1 MARISTYVKDTG
13 LTDRDLLV
21 GSNYVSGTSGQE
33 IYETTNFTL
42 KNVREF
48 VSSNIVGS
56 VDGISYITENVQLDG
71 STAKKV
77 KVCSFPTGT
86 TIIGDSFKQSELTTV
101 NLPDSLVTIQD
112 NAFNGNFIGSITI
125 PNATTSIGNLAFNN
139 NLLETVVIGDGVT
152 TIGNEA
158 FNNNANL
165 SSVTLG
171 NSVQSIGRL
180 AFYNASISSITF
192 PDTLL
197 TIGEGAFRLNEL
209 TSVIIPNN
217 VTSIGE
223 SGQVAAF
230 YNGTFQENNISSL
243 TLGSSLQVIGTSAF
257 LQNQLTSVVIPDS
270 VTEIGNVAFSTNLL
284 TSVDLGSG
292 VQYIREY
299 AFIGSGGTPTNQIT
313 SLTIPD
319 STIEIEQGAFWYNN
333 ISSLTLGSG
342 LTTIGALAFKGNNI
356 STLSI
361 PSSVTSIGSEAFG
374 SQSVDITSMTFAQ
387 GTGLTIIGGAF
398 DNGAFNLTSLTIPN
412 NTISGGVNFA
422 QSQIGALTIGSGC
435 TVGVEDFKT
444 STMTTVNIG
453 NNATIY
459 EGAFSGAQMTSL
471 TVGDDCFLT
480 SPGPGGVPYSGPFN
494 DITVG
499 NIVFGDNLTTDTIQ
513 GGESFGYG
521 PFSDSN
527 GSGALS
533 ITGTFTSGDNIDFK
547 NRAWFYETDVTSSGP
562 STVTFGP
569 NFTNGK
575 YAFYGAFSLSSFTF
589 TGSPA
594 NTVPNGVTIP
604 AYMFTSVHGFTS
616 LTIGDNVTIDYS
628 AFSDN
633 PAVTSL
639 TLGNNVT
646 LTTNGNDS
654 IYFSNRGNNFQFL
667 GSNTSGLDLT
677 IPGTTTLV
685 DNAFDR
691 AKINNLTIQNGIT
704 EIPNSCFTYSP
715 ITPPSSTPGY
725 TFTSISIPSSVLTF
739 RAYCFATRGF
749 PSATTLT
756 LGSAGNPITAEAYAF
771 NCLTSGDTVNVPE
784 DSTYV
789 TGSGA
794 SFGQATVNTY

>member
-1 MARISTYVKDTG
+1 MARISKYTKDTG

-21 GSNYVSGTSGQE
+21 GSNYISGGLGE
-33 IYETTNFTL
+33 EVYETATFPLSTVKNFIITNIL
-42 KNVREF
+42 G
-48 VSSNIVGS
+48 SS
-56 VDGISYITENVQLDG
+56 DGFSYITENVQLDG

-77 KVCSFPTGT
+77 KICSFPPGT
-86 TIIGDSFKQSELTTV
+86 TIIGNSFGASEITTV

-171 NSVQSIGRL
+171 SSVQSIGDN
-180 AFYNASISSITF
+180 AFDNASIASITF
-192 PDTLL
+192 PNSLL
-197 TIGEGAFRLNEL
+197 TIGNSAFRGNSL
-209 TSVIIPNN
+209 TSVTIPNN
-217 VTSIGE
+217 VTSL
-223 SGQVAAF
+223 GQSNAF
-230 YNGTFQENNISSL
+230 ITGPFYDNNISSL
-243 TLGSSLQVIGTSAF
+243 TLGSSLQTIGDSTFAS
-257 LQNQLTSVVIPDS
+257 NQLTSVVIPDS
-270 VTEIGNVAFSTNLL
+270 VTEIGREAFAANLL

-292 VQYIREY
+292 VQYIRNS
-299 AFIGSGGTPTNQIT
+299 AFAGIGSVGGNQIT

-319 STIEIEQGAFWYNN
+319 STIEIEAGAFSRNA

-342 LTTIGALAFKGNNI
+342 LTTIGYNAFPYNDI

-361 PSSVTSIGSEAFG
+361 PSSVTFIGGSAFTN
-374 SQSVDITSMTFAQ
+374 QSGNITSLTFAQ

-398 DNGAFNLTSLTIPN
+398 DSVAFNLTSLTIPN

-422 QSQIGALTIGSGC
+422 QGQIGALTIGSGC

-547 NRAWFYETDVTSSGP
+547 NRAWFYETDVTGSGP

-654 IYFSNRGNNFQFL
+654 IYFSNRGYNFQFL

-704 EIPNSCFTYSP
+704 EIPNSCFTYALG
-715 ITPPSSTPGY
+715 TPPSSTPGY

-771 NCLTSGDTVNVPE
+771 NCLTSGDTVNVPAG
-784 DSTYV
+784 STYV